1 MRFIGKFIKESI
13 VGDLIIL
20 FLAPINKSKQK
31 INLLN
36 MTITK
41 IIVTNNWSKKKHI
54 YSEKMFVPISKERLI
69 SGLTRLKT

>member
-1 MRFIGKFIKESI
+1 
-13 VGDLIIL
+13 
-20 FLAPINKSKQK
+20 
-31 INLLN
+31 